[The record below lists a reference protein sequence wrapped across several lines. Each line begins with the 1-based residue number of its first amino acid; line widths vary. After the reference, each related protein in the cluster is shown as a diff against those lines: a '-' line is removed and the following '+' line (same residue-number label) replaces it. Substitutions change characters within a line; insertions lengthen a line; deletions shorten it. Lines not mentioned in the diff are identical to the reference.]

1 MKRIL
6 PFIVIPLA
14 LALVVV
20 GVRSFFGRGGPD
32 IEPGSTLRLEIS
44 GRYVEAHAP
53 PLLSQVLGEVHRPF
67 ASLLSTL
74 ALAERDDR
82 IATVVL
88 RIRPLEIGWGKADEL
103 RGAIGRLRAAG
114 RKTVAYLELSSFNAS
129 REYYVATAADEIY
142 VAPGAIVPVVG
153 LAAEYIFLGG
163 AWEKLGVEIEVSRVG
178 KYKSAVEGIAGT
190 GMSDESREMANSLL
204 DDTDQRFRATIAEGR
219 GLAPATVD
227 AVIDKGPV
235 LSAQLVANGFIDGV
249 RHLSELA
256 PLEAP
261 VVTQEDY
268 ASVEPED
275 VGFDPVAH
283 YALVYGSGNVVA
295 GKGRRSMAGGPVFA
309 TEAVG
314 QALLD
319 AAEDPEID
327 GIVLRIDSPGGAA
340 SAPEAVWNA
349 LQRIRAK
356 GEKPVVASFS
366 DVAASAGYYAAV
378 GADAIVS
385 PPGALTGSIG
395 VFALRPVLSGLFEKL
410 GIEVETLQRGE
421 NADFLLSTG
430 AQSPGSRERM
440 RAITL
445 GIYDLFV
452 ERVAEGRG
460 IERIDVDAVGQ
471 GRVWTGAQ
479 AHRVGLVDEL
489 GGLHTAVSWLNRK
502 AGLDEDADVLLIP
515 YPRPQGFAEQIAE
528 LLRGDISAI
537 PRLSARELL
546 SAQRVLPLPKVVR
559 QLESWLAELP
569 LDAPLLIPPLIV
581 EIR

>member
-1 MKRIL
+1 
-6 PFIVIPLA
+6 
-14 LALVVV
+14 
-20 GVRSFFGRGGPD
+20 
-32 IEPGSTLRLEIS
+32 
-44 GRYVEAHAP
+44 
-53 PLLSQVLGEVHRPF
+53 
-67 ASLLSTL
+67 
-74 ALAERDDR
+74 
-82 IATVVL
+82 
-88 RIRPLEIGWGKADEL
+88 
-103 RGAIGRLRAAG
+103 
-114 RKTVAYLELSSFNAS
+114 
-129 REYYVATAADEIY
+129 
-142 VAPGAIVPVVG
+142 
-153 LAAEYIFLGG
+153 
-163 AWEKLGVEIEVSRVG
+163 
-178 KYKSAVEGIAGT
+178 
-190 GMSDESREMANSLL
+190 
-204 DDTDQRFRATIAEGR
+204 
-219 GLAPATVD
+219 
-227 AVIDKGPV
+227 
-235 LSAQLVANGFIDGV
+235 
-249 RHLSELA
+249 
-256 PLEAP
+256 
-261 VVTQEDY
+261 
-268 ASVEPED
+268 
-275 VGFDPVAH
+275 
-283 YALVYGSGNVVA
+283 
-295 GKGRRSMAGGPVFA
+295 MAGGPVFA